1 MDSFHLHNSVQACGL
16 PCSLNQAGL
25 PFDILLLVLV
35 FCLFPADYFIILL
48 IKGGNLSE
56 TKSYQSLPFISMISY
71 NIIAGDTLTKVFH
84 RLPGVGPDHALAV
97 RHFVISVSTSL
108 FTLPLS
114 LFLNT
119 SKLGNVRLNHIFH
132 HNSFMI
138 YGSLEEPSLGLVSL
152 TSVGSSLIVSALF
165 AATGYATFTG
175 VLFLTSYLF
184 FFENYCRNDDLAMF
198 VYFCLGISIITTC
211 PLECFVT
218 RAVCSLFSLMS
229 VGNIQ
234 CFFLNGSLN
243 NRAHVAVTLLIVAAF
258 TLLSLAY
265 DCLGIVLV
273 LNVSQMSFELL
284 WFGHD
289 LKYGHLGTT
298 DLHWI
303 TLNVTINLTQN
314 CFVRVTIC
322 LFVDETDTIFS

>member
-1 MDSFHLHNSVQACGL
+1 MSVYIFILVLCGIASHNSDNSHICHDTIFFSGL

-56 TKSYQSLPFISMISY
+56 TKSCQSLPFIAMISY

-84 RLPGVGPDHALAV
+84 RLPGVGPGHALAV
-97 RHFVISVSTSL
+97 RHFVISVSTIL

-119 SKLGNVRLNHIFH
+119 SKLGN
-132 HNSFMI
+132 FMI

-175 VLFLTSYLF
+175 YTQGKTLSW
-184 FFENYCRNDDLAMF
+184 NDDLAIF

-218 RAVCSLFSLMS
+218 RAVWF
-229 VGNIQ
+229 
-234 CFFLNGSLN
+234 
-243 NRAHVAVTLLIVAAF
+243 AAF

-273 LNVSQMSFELL
+273 LNVSQMSFEL

-289 LKYGHLGTT
+289 FKYGHLGTT

-314 CFVRVTIC
+314 CFVRVTIFW
-322 LFVDETDTIFS
+322 FVDETDTIFS